1 MKREKCYIAGK
12 VSGLEYADVERKF
25 AAAAF
30 ILARRG
36 YEPINPTKLCNPK
49 WGWWRCMAVCLW
61 NLLKCDCIFLLHDWS
76 DSRGARVEKKL
87 AEFFGIRFIEMP
99 ITDRL
104 YLHNLNRR
112 LYDGN

>member
-12 VSGLEYADVERKF
+12 VSGLEYAAVERKF
-25 AAAAF
+25 AGAAF
-30 ILARRG
+30 ILARGG

-61 NLLKCDCIFLLHDWS
+61 NLLKCKCIMLLPDWY
-76 DSRGARVEKKL
+76 DSRGARIEMKL
-87 AEFFGIRFIEMP
+87 AKFLGIRFIE
-99 ITDRL
+99 ISRTDWL
-104 YLHNLNRR
+104 YLQGLNRR